1 MPVRIDPSRLF
12 VDETQATYG
21 GSATDGDDDDDE
33 EEEDDGDGDGHL
45 MMVQAKRKMHISYY
59 IITNNAPKME
69 APIGSSKAPGQSGV
83 ETVTS

>member
-21 GSATDGDDDDDE
+21 GSATDGDDDE

-59 IITNNAPKME
+59 IIRNNAPKME